1 MEKVKDAIDAL
12 REEFKRIPTT
22 AIRATHR
29 IEQLS
34 SAQPERLTD
43 DDVETIRIHLSAFK
57 EQLCNQHRWKEA
69 EEYQQLIYRF
79 MSFASAQPEPL
90 SDIDRMKYYVCCPMC
105 DLPKCVKGAVQ
116 CEAEQLAQAR
126 RKEGEANG

>member
-34 SAQPERLTD
+34 SAQPE
-43 DDVETIRIHLSAFK
+43 
-57 EQLCNQHRWKEA
+57 
-69 EEYQQLIYRF
+69 
-79 MSFASAQPEPL
+79 PL

-116 CEAEQLAQAR
+116 CEAEQWAQAR